1 MSNQPPHVLTARE
14 IAEMYGNIGREAE
27 LEIAILR
34 YVEWHLT
41 QSMEAEF
48 ARSETSRDAD
58 TEERAMVTINGRYYL
73 IGDKMLTH
81 ERICGFAGRPVHATV
96 AYRSPR
102 NGDLQRSGI
111 TCIGDVIEIENGM
124 TIDCAVTGNV

>member
-1 MSNQPPHVLTARE
+1 MPDQPPQDLTARE
-14 IAEMYGNIGREAE
+14 IAEIYGNTGLETE

-41 QSMEAEF
+41 QSMGPGS
-48 ARSETSRDAD
+48 ARSGDSGDAD
-58 TEERAMVTINGRYYL
+58 NEERAAVTINGRCYL
-73 IGDKMLTH
+73 IGDKKLTH
-81 ERICGFAGRPVHATV
+81 ERICGLAGRPVYATV

-111 TCIGDVIEIENGM
+111 TYIGDLIEIENGM